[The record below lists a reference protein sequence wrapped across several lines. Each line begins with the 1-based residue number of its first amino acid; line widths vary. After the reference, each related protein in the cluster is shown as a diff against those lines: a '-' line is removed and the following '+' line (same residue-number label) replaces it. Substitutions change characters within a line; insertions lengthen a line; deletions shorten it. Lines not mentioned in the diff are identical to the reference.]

1 MRPIEVL
8 ILLAILFSLLANLIP
23 KSRQPR
29 WLSLLPAL
37 AALLVVFHLV
47 IEMYRWQMVPAYV
60 LAAFLVLGMVL
71 RERKAVR
78 PRYSTHSLTRRILDI
93 LGVIVG
99 FIVGL
104 AALAIAALLSYALP
118 VFTLPEPTGPNAV
131 GTQYYLWTDTSRSD
145 EYTSA
150 PDDFREVSVQIW
162 YPAEPSRHEKPIP
175 YMRHDA
181 AHAFIRSE
189 NEKLPSFLLD
199 HFALVRTHAYLG
211 AAVARAESPFP
222 VITYSPSGLMSDH
235 LALSEEL
242 ASHGY
247 VVVCIGHPYWSP
259 FVYGPSGEALPF
271 DGKNEQYQAWW
282 AEARSSSV
290 VNAMADVTVATVTAD
305 QERTFDRLNELTPL
319 AVQDLRR
326 WADDIGFVLDQ
337 LDTINQGAGIL
348 ARTLDLQRVGVMGFS
363 KGGAAAG
370 QFCVTDTRC
379 KAGINLTGFMYG
391 DIVDIDLQVPF
402 FFVNEE
408 ELWCPD
414 CYPNNLIFK
423 QADSDAYQMKI
434 RGARHSDFVYFP
446 FDRGSLL
453 SAGDKPAINGERMIL
468 ILNEYSLAFF
478 NKHLKGMTST
488 LLDGPSA
495 DFPEVDLISN
505 KPIP

>member
-23 KSRQPR
+23 RSRRPH

-37 AALLVVFHLV
+37 AALLVVLHLV
-47 IEMYRWQMVPAYV
+47 IEGYRWQMVPAYA
-60 LAAFLVLGMVL
+60 LAVFLVLGMVL

-78 PRYSTHSLTRRILDI
+78 PRNSTHSLTRRILGI
-93 LGVIVG
+93 LGVLAG

-104 AALAIAALLSYALP
+104 TALAIVAYLSYVLP
-118 VFTLPEPTGPNAV
+118 VFTLPEPTGPYAV
-131 GTQYYLWTDTSRSD
+131 GTQYYLWTDTGRSD

-162 YPAEPSRHEKPIP
+162 YPAEPARHEKPIP
-175 YMRHDA
+175 YMRRDA
-181 AHAFIRSE
+181 AQAFIGSL
-189 NEKLPSFLLD
+189 NEKPPSFLLD

-211 AAVARAESPFP
+211 AVVARAESPFP
-222 VITYSPSGLMSDH
+222 VITYSPSGLMSGH
-235 LALSEEL
+235 MALFEEL

-247 VVVCIGHPYWSP
+247 VVVCIGHPYWNP
-259 FVYGPSGEALPF
+259 FVYGSHGEALPF
-271 DGKNEQYQAWW
+271 DGKNGQYQAWW

-305 QERTFDRLNELTPL
+305 QERLFVRLNDLMPL
-319 AVQDLRR
+319 AVPDLRM

-337 LDTINQGAGIL
+337 LDTINQEAGPLTGAL
-348 ARTLDLQRVGVMGFS
+348 NLQRVGVMGFS

-391 DIVDIDLQVPF
+391 DIVDIDLQAPF
-402 FFVNEE
+402 LFMNEE

-414 CYPNNLIFK
+414 CYPNNLFFK
-423 QADSDAYQMKI
+423 RANSDAYQMKI
-434 RGARHSDFVYFP
+434 RGSRHTNFGDYP
-446 FDRGSLL
+446 LYGWLIQ
-453 SAGDKPAINGERMIL
+453 SANDKPAIDVQRVIQIQNV
-468 ILNEYSLAFF
+468 YSLAFF
-478 NKHLKGMTST
+478 DKHLKGMAAT

-495 DFPEVDLISN
+495 EFPEVDFMSN
-505 KPIP
+505 HAVP